1 MSVVR
6 DLFKLRKY
14 NIHEVNKQIHHLHKS
29 LKTEEVK
36 TDDQN
41 IETTN
46 NHDNEDSKHRHPDET
61 GVNQAHTEKKDN
73 VNEHQVKS
81 DGTLDETVAV
91 ADSSFEDAKDTG
103 REENYHETQSTSE
116 S

>member
-14 NIHEVNKQIHHLHKS
+14 NIHEVNEQIHRLHKS
-29 LKTEEVK
+29 LKTEEIK

-41 IETTN
+41 VKTTN
-46 NHDNEDSKHRHPDET
+46 NHDNEDSNHRRPDET
-61 GVNQAHTEKKDN
+61 EVDQAHTGKKDI
-73 VNEHQVKS
+73 VSECQVKS
-81 DGTLDETVAV
+81 DGTLNETVAI
-91 ADSSFEDAKDTG
+91 ADSSFEDAKDTE
-103 REENYHETQSTSE
+103 REENYQNQSTSE